1 MSNVTNCLDS
11 LSMIDDSIFFA
22 ECDVIDADAKWN
34 DKITEMLKYCN
45 DTESM
50 TQLIQ
55 ESTDTTGVS
64 HRDPGVLDKIITF
77 IRRCVAKIVDTISDF
92 LVKVKTRNFEYI
104 MAPYNPNTMMDDLK
118 TAIDINKRVLDVL
131 KDIEDDPKKSLDDVK
146 KISNDLSKIKFF
158 ELTKTARQLR
168 SAYLTRDAYVD
179 ASYKYKDAKEGMGYG
194 IKPELWMKMRE
205 EIRGLNRTMKDTES
219 YLDKSWKRMNA
230 YYVRITVTK
239 KDGTQQA
246 FDTRGDKAEDYSKVI
261 WEARTIY
268 TKLAQFTTKIMQ
280 TFRFKNATQITP
292 LTKDDKNKKDDDK
305 KVNINRN
312 DEKIFK
318 DLEEDADRLTLDT
331 SYLEEK
337 HGDYIYRL
345 YGDGRREKVR
355 A

>member
-1 MSNVTNCLDS
+1 MSNVTDCLDS
-11 LSMIDDSIFFA
+11 LSMIDDSIFLA

-34 DKITEMLKYCN
+34 DKITEMLKYCDN
-45 DTESM
+45 TETM

-64 HRDPGVLDKIITF
+64 RSAPGTLNKILTF
-77 IRRCVAKIVDTISDF
+77 IRRCVAKIIDTISDF

-104 MAPYNPNTMMDDLK
+104 MVPYNPNTILDDLK
-118 TAIDINKRVLDVL
+118 TAIDINKRVLNVL
-131 KDIEDDPKKSLDDVK
+131 KDIENDPKNALDDVK

-158 ELTKTARQLR
+158 ELTTKVHHNHDT
-168 SAYLTRDAYVD
+168 YLTRNAYID
-179 ASYKYKDAKEGMGYG
+179 ASYKYKDTKEGMGYG
-194 IKPELWMKMRE
+194 VKPELWMKMRE

-219 YLDKSWKRMNA
+219 YLDKSWKRM
-230 YYVRITVTK
+230 
-239 KDGTQQA
+239 

-280 TFRFKNATQITP
+280 TFKFKNATQITS

-305 KVNINRN
+305 KVNINKN

-318 DLEEDADRLTLDT
+318 DLEEDADNLTLGT